1 MEAGSFGEKRSSE
14 KETQKTK
21 KYYKCL
27 YQISFLNVCYVREYE
42 SYQCI
47 CKCFKMPHSNSSFNL
62 HTIQK
67 KKVFTKAESPMS
79 LLCTTK

>member
-21 KYYKCL
+21 NIINVYIKSLSWMYVMYVNTNLINVSVSVLRCL
-27 YQISFLNVCYVREYE
+27 TVILVS
-42 SYQCI
+42 I
-47 CKCFKMPHSNSSFNL
+47 C
-62 HTIQK
+62 TQYK